1 MTSPLPLAL
10 RNVARRVD
18 RDVTEV
24 RSDGR
29 ALLGASVIRPTVGQ
43 RLGSPATR

>member
-24 RSDGR
+24 RSDR
-29 ALLGASVIRPTVGQ
+29 QALLAASVIRSARAQ
-43 RLGSPATR
+43 RLGYPATR